1 MSQQVYIYTA
11 CADWSTDETLLQ
23 LAKLPLSD
31 QRHSQRYTHP
41 LRLRSYVA
49 SRLLL
54 RQALTDVEGKP
65 SSEWLFDYPHHRLQ
79 LNRQQT
85 DWQTSLSHS
94 DVWVACVL
102 AKTDYCGIDIE
113 SNTVINPRYMAIARR
128 FFHDNEYQ
136 QLLMQPELARFSLF
150 IDFWT
155 RKEACVKAWHRGLA
169 HHLASISFQQSILNP
184 VSFPSEFAEL
194 PLTLTTQQHN
204 QWQLACAVN
213 IKNPEWIFREWHL
226 KPSR

>member
-11 CADWSTDETLLQ
+11 RADWSISENLLQ
-23 LAKLPLSD
+23 LAKLPLCD
-31 QRHSQRYTHP
+31 QSYSQRYTHP
-41 LRLRSYVA
+41 LRLRNFVA

-54 RQALTDVEGKP
+54 RQALTDLEDK
-65 SSEWLFDYPHHRLQ
+65 SSSDWLFDYSGQRLQ

-94 DVWVACVL
+94 EEWVACVL

-128 FFHDNEYQ
+128 FFHIDEYQ
-136 QLLMQPELARFSLF
+136 KLLTLPESARFSLF
-150 IDFWT
+150 LDFWT

-169 HHLASISFQQSILNP
+169 HHLASISFQQSTLSP

-194 PLTLTTQQHN
+194 PLTLTTQRHN

-213 IKNPEWIFREWHL
+213 IHHPEWIFREWHL

>member
-1 MSQQVYIYTA
+1 MSDLTY
-11 CADWSTDETLLQ
+11 C
-23 LAKLPLSD
+23 
-31 QRHSQRYTHP
+31 HSALNH
-41 LRLRSYVA
+41 LRLRSFVA

-79 LNRQQT
+79 INRQQT

-102 AKTDYCGIDIE
+102 ANTDYCGIDIE
-113 SNTVINPRYMAIARR
+113 SNTVFNPRYMAIARR

-136 QLLMQPELARFSLF
+136 QLLMQHESMRFPLF
-150 IDFWT
+150 LDFWT